1 LSWYFPWQL
10 DFARQVGILFLPR
23 KPFHHISANNPGLR
37 RGRTHRSARL
47 LASVMLTAVAG
58 LSFYG
63 MTHAE
68 ELPGTGNYRPATFQ
82 QLTPGQLPQ
91 PVSPAEQLD
100 YSAYK
105 NWLQAQVNE
114 LGIPGVALAI
124 VSSRGLIDVQTLGVR
139 SVAENEAVD
148 AQTVFRIASVSK
160 TFAGTVASQ
169 LVSHNIFSW
178 DDPVAGILPQY
189 SIGTDPATQSM
200 TLRHVLSHSTG
211 LMPHAFSNML
221 DAGVAY
227 QKIQEKFHEIP
238 TVCAPGE
245 CYGYQNVVFSLVADV
260 VEASLQTHYDDFVR
274 ENIFAPLQMR
284 SASMGYEDYINNPY
298 ASEPHQRGRGG
309 WRVSTTNPAY
319 YTAGPAAGVN
329 ATIVDMARWV
339 QANLGGV
346 PDVLSPELLAMQHTP
361 VVETPYGNY
370 FNRWPKVQ
378 KAWYGLGWRIM
389 DYDGVRIVHHG
400 GGVRGFRSEMVL
412 IPEYDVGMVVLFNAT
427 TSLANDVVP
436 QFLDTVLAEVTS
448 Q

>member
-1 LSWYFPWQL
+1 
-10 DFARQVGILFLPR
+10 
-23 KPFHHISANNPGLR
+23 
-37 RGRTHRSARL
+37 
-47 LASVMLTAVAG
+47 MLTAVAG

-284 SASMGYEDYINNPY
+284 SASMGYED
-298 ASEPHQRGRGG
+298 
-309 WRVSTTNPAY
+309 
-319 YTAGPAAGVN
+319 
-329 ATIVDMARWV
+329 
-339 QANLGGV
+339 
-346 PDVLSPELLAMQHTP
+346 
-361 VVETPYGNY
+361 
-370 FNRWPKVQ
+370 
-378 KAWYGLGWRIM
+378 
-389 DYDGVRIVHHG
+389 
-400 GGVRGFRSEMVL
+400 
-412 IPEYDVGMVVLFNAT
+412 
-427 TSLANDVVP
+427 
-436 QFLDTVLAEVTS
+436 
-448 Q
+448 